1 MNPSIDRPP
10 IRVAPSVLAADFS
23 HLGEELRR
31 VERGGADLLHLDVM
45 DGHYVPNL
53 TFGPLIVGAIDRL
66 TDLHLSTH
74 LMITNPEEH
83 IDAFVEAGSDAVIVH
98 IEVCPDPVAV
108 LRRIR
113 GLGVLAGI
121 TLDPATPLARVEPV
135 LEEADVLLIMSVK
148 PGFGGQAFLPEVLP
162 KAARAAELKRT
173 RGYRYSIHIDGGID
187 TRTAPLA
194 VTAGC
199 EVLVAGSAI
208 FRSEDPEAMVGTL
221 RRIGEAAPR
230 P

>member
-1 MNPSIDRPP
+1 MNPSNGPGS

-23 HLGEELRR
+23 RLAEELRR
-31 VERGGADLLHLDVM
+31 VERGGADLFHLDVM

-53 TFGPLIVGAIDRL
+53 TFGPMIVGAIHRL
-66 TDLHLSTH
+66 TGLHLSTH

-83 IDAFVEAGSDAVIVH
+83 LEAFVKAGSDAVIVH
-98 IEVCPDPVAV
+98 VEVCPDPAAV

-121 TLDPATPLARVEPV
+121 TLDPETPFALVEPF
-135 LEEADVLLIMSVK
+135 LPLADVLLVMSVK

-162 KAARAAELKRT
+162 KAARAAQLKRAQ
-173 RGYRYSIHIDGGID
+173 GYGYSIHIDGGID
-187 TRTAPLA
+187 LRTAPLA
-194 VTAGC
+194 VEAGC

-208 FRSEDPEAMVGTL
+208 FRSEDPEAMVGRIRRAGESVL
-221 RRIGEAAPR
+221 RP
-230 P
+230 

>member
-1 MNPSIDRPP
+1 MNPSSDPRL
-10 IRVAPSVLAADFS
+10 IRIAPSVLAADFS
-23 HLGEELRR
+23 RLGEELHR

-53 TFGPLIVGAIDRL
+53 TFGPMIVGAINRL

-74 LMITNPEEH
+74 LMITNPETC
-83 IDAFVEAGSDAVIVH
+83 IDEFVAAGSDAVIVH

-113 GLGVLAGI
+113 ALGVLAGI
-121 TLDPATPLARVEPV
+121 TLDPATPFERVEPV
-135 LEEADVLLIMSVK
+135 LEEADVVLIMSVK

-173 RGYRYSIHIDGGID
+173 RGYGYSIHIDGGID
-187 TRTAPLA
+187 VRTAPGA
-194 VTAGC
+194 IEAGC

-208 FRSEDPEAMVGTL
+208 FRAEDPEAMVGTL
-221 RRIGEAAPR
+221 RRVGEAALLP
-230 P
+230 